1 MVLINSKNSEN
12 GIEEKDVWMRNKLNS
27 CLYAIKSKIYLIY
40 CRISDD
46 LWLEQGGEKQ
56 VAKNIAIKVARA
68 EKDMTQKALA
78 EAVGVSRQT
87 MNAIEKGEYNPTI
100 KLCRKICRVLNKSL
114 DDLFWEDEEDEE
126 REE

>member
-1 MVLINSKNSEN
+1 MS
-12 GIEEKDVWMRNKLNS
+12 
-27 CLYAIKSKIYLIY
+27 
-40 CRISDD
+40 
-46 LWLEQGGEKQ
+46 
-56 VAKNIAIKVARA
+56 KNIAIKVARA

-114 DDLFWEDEEDEE
+114 DDLFWEDDDDEE
-126 REE
+126 